1 MGTVRKTEK
10 AKYKVRYR
18 DPTGKQRYKTFD
30 KKGDA
35 TDFLTRVEVEVRGG
49 GWVDPKRGRI
59 LFQDWVEQWWPT
71 TLDLRPS
78 TRDRDRQYIET
89 YLLPF
94 FGEVPLA
101 KIAPLEV
108 RKFVGVLDAEGLAP
122 ATTRKAYQI
131 LSKILRSAT
140 EAELISLSPCKGVSL
155 PKIEI
160 KEMRFLTTAEIR
172 RLADTID
179 PRHRALVLVAAYGG
193 LRWAELVGLRLHRVD
208 LDEGIVNVV
217 ETLVESHGR
226 LLPPGPPK
234 TKAGRRKVRLPES
247 VAAELERHI
256 ELHCDPSSDL
266 VFQNTLGGPLRRS
279 AFRSRVWLPT
289 LLEAQVEPLR
299 FHDLRH
305 TAVAFWIA
313 ARAHV
318 KEIARRAGH
327 TSAAVV
333 LDRYGHIFPED
344 EKRLCDQL
352 EEMFQN
358 AGTLSSKP
366 KGDAS
371 LR

>member
-1 MGTVRKTEK
+1 M
-10 AKYKVRYR
+10 
-18 DPTGKQRYKTFD
+18 
-30 KKGDA
+30 
-35 TDFLTRVEVEVRGG
+35 
-49 GWVDPKRGRI
+49 
-59 LFQDWVEQWWPT
+59 
-71 TLDLRPS
+71 
-78 TRDRDRQYIET
+78 
-89 YLLPF
+89 
-94 FGEVPLA
+94 
-101 KIAPLEV
+101 
-108 RKFVGVLDAEGLAP
+108 
-122 ATTRKAYQI
+122 
-131 LSKILRSAT
+131 
-140 EAELISLSPCKGVSL
+140 
-155 PKIEI
+155 
-160 KEMRFLTTAEIR
+160 
-172 RLADTID
+172 
-179 PRHRALVLVAAYGG
+179 LVAAYGG
-193 LRWAELVGLRLHRVD
+193 LRWAELVRLRLQRVD

-247 VAAELERHI
+247 VAAELARHI
-256 ELHCDPSSDL
+256 EPHCDPSTDL

-289 LLEAQVEPLR
+289 LLEAQTEPLR

-318 KEIARRAGH
+318 KEISRRAGH

-352 EEMFQN
+352 EEMFQS
-358 AGTLSSKP
+358 AGRLPSKP

-371 LR
+371 LS